1 MFKNI
6 DILATPTC
14 GQTAEP
20 ILDSDNAAGTW
31 NLKAT
36 MMSMLYVKLG
46 NFTGKMLI
54 FFQPRPQKTI
64 HTGVPAISVPSGYNE
79 NGLPTGLM
87 LHSKWYDE
95 EKLLKVAYQM
105 DHKVNRLRP
114 KVYYEM

>member
-31 NLKAT
+31 KLKAT

-46 NFTGKMLI
+46 NFTGKSSIL
-54 FFQPRPQKTI
+54 FQPQT
-64 HTGVPAISVPSGYNE
+64 
-79 NGLPTGLM
+79 
-87 LHSKWYDE
+87 
-95 EKLLKVAYQM
+95 
-105 DHKVNRLRP
+105 
-114 KVYYEM
+114 